1 MSKQSSGKNPKIH
14 RQKTFDLTLTKHEL
28 LHVRDLMSLMLP
40 PNGEKTVS
48 QALAEVEERNLI
60 ESSLWEKV
68 TKLCVV
74 ANLPLNNEAPD
85 YIVAPI
91 GPPPMGI
98 FHVNHDMEQ
107 QAGSAGASSFLP
119 EDESKDDDAD
129 DDESDESDE

>member
-60 ESSLWEKV
+60 ESFLWEKV
-68 TKLCVV
+68 TKLCVS

-107 QAGSAGASSFLP
+107 QTASGTNNFLP
-119 EDESKDDDAD
+119 DDQSGEDDAGE
-129 DDESDESDE
+129 DESDESDE